1 LDWITPAPAEKE
13 VVVDNVNEMTDIKTQ
28 INLDLQEATSSLA
41 EKIAHSEPFVHFR
54 EATRKMEAD
63 QEAMHLLNEYRD
75 MQRKI
80 KAQHDSTTVE
90 DIDYDWLRAMQ
101 SAIAANDTIQEQN
114 NVQVKASTFLQEV
127 NQEISN
133 LLGMDFASLTRRS
146 GGCC

>member
-1 LDWITPAPAEKE
+1 M
-13 VVVDNVNEMTDIKTQ
+13 DNVNEMTDIKTQ

>member
-13 VVVDNVNEMTDIKTQ
+13 VVVDNVNEMTDIKTR

-63 QEAMHLLNEYRD
+63 QEAMHLLNEYTD